1 MALEIE
7 RKLLTK
13 IAKQHGGVLLVDDV
27 LSEARDEDSPLHKH
41 FEWDNTVAAEAHRRQ
56 QARVLIQRCKITIA
70 DAENTTVRAFLS
82 LQSDRDSGGGYRLT
96 STIMSD
102 EMMKQELLH
111 DIRMTIT
118 RWTRQLHLLDQDL
131 AEALL
136 QIEDR
141 VRAPVQKENRRRPY
155 GG

>member
-1 MALEIE
+1 
-7 RKLLTK
+7 
-13 IAKQHGGVLLVDDV
+13 
-27 LSEARDEDSPLHKH
+27 
-41 FEWDNTVAAEAHRRQ
+41 
-56 QARVLIQRCKITIA
+56 
-70 DAENTTVRAFLS
+70 
-82 LQSDRDSGGGYRLT
+82 
-96 STIMSD
+96 
-102 EMMKQELLH
+102 MMKQELLH